1 MDLKKL
7 VKEALNNRNHDCGCG
22 CGDGCGKIKA
32 PILNENLAPREILSE
47 GLKYHIDNK
56 KPLTEHVYR
65 AGSSNYLTRDAIK
78 NNLIN
83 FFLTNPGERVFNPFF
98 GSGLNNLINMNFL
111 DTTNVEFVRKFLK
124 DQIDQYFPFVGIEE
138 INLVVNRESNQLG
151 IIMKYQV
158 ENFGIQD
165 EINITL

>member
-1 MDLKKL
+1 MAII
-7 VKEALNNRNHDCGCG
+7 VQNRFPVDSI
-22 CGDGCGKIKA
+22 DRKA
-32 PILNENLAPREILSE
+32 IGVNIPFNAPA
-47 GLKYHIDNK
+47 
-56 KPLTEHVYR
+56 VFQ
-65 AGSSNYLTRDAIK
+65 SNYLTRDAIK

-83 FFLTNPGERVFNPFF
+83 YFLTNPGERVFNPFF

-111 DTTNVEFVRKFLK
+111 DTIDVEFVKKFLK